1 MRWICAPMRHCLLCN
16 GAAREQ
22 DVVVLLLTF
31 FCEFDLRQ
39 HCLWR
44 KLSDVR
50 RRTPSLLNGCWYRRR
65 LWHVQTS
72 VCVCTVPPR
81 GVHHTHLHTDTH
93 TNSRKGTESIKKRP
107 RCYCIPN
114 TLDTFIWHV
123 AVIYFGVIY
132 EESTTG
138 TSYVSIKQH
147 PTSVRQLEKW
157 EADRGRR
164 LKVALANL
172 EICFLKLQYVMIF
185 FWDAHCQP
193 SAWGQDWSIRS
204 SFLLFVGF
212 CFFVFWGL

>member
-72 VCVCTVPPR
+72 VCVCTVPPPWSTPHTFAHR
-81 GVHHTHLHTDTH
+81 HTHKFPERYWKYKKATSLLLYPQHSWYIH
-93 TNSRKGTESIKKRP
+93 LACSSYILWCNLWGKHNWHLLCFHQAASNVCEAVGEMGSGQRKEVEGGASQS
-107 RCYCIPN
+107 
-114 TLDTFIWHV
+114 W
-123 AVIYFGVIY
+123 
-132 EESTTG
+132 
-138 TSYVSIKQH
+138 
-147 PTSVRQLEKW
+147 
-157 EADRGRR
+157 
-164 LKVALANL
+164 NL
-172 EICFLKLQYVMIF
+172 F
-185 FWDAHCQP
+185 
-193 SAWGQDWSIRS
+193 S
-204 SFLLFVGF
+204 
-212 CFFVFWGL
+212 